1 MNNTSRGW
9 IHIICTSYN
18 SPGKPTS
25 KIMRIIP
32 GSARSSFTCSFR
44 RFCKLC
50 KISQVSWIC
59 LRLHFGTC
67 TLYYSNVGFSN
78 TQIATHVTKERDL
91 GGNHFDKK
99 KLVTGSVEGIYT
111 TLPHPSPNC
120 HQSQKLE
127 FCSYLCPKKCPS
139 LLQKL
144 ACLKD
149 WDI

>member
-32 GSARSSFTCSFR
+32 GSARSRFIWSLR

-99 KLVTGSVEGIYT
+99 RLVTGSVEGIYAFIYCT
-111 TLPHPSPNC
+111 KWRSEELPNI
-120 HQSQKLE
+120 L
-127 FCSYLCPKKCPS
+127 FCIGFGTSIAHIKHFRWP
-139 LLQKL
+139 
-144 ACLKD
+144 
-149 WDI
+149 